1 MKIAIGCDHGGINL
15 KPVLIDYL
23 NKKGIAYEDFGCY
36 EKTSVD
42 YNDFAVPVCE
52 AVLEK
57 KCDLGILICGTG
69 IGMSITAN
77 KFPKIRAALCV
88 NENMA
93 EMTRR
98 HNNANVLCLGAR
110 YTPFEEAKKLVDI
123 FLSTQFEGGR
133 HLRRVEK
140 ISAC

>member
-1 MKIAIGCDHGGINL
+1 
-15 KPVLIDYL
+15 
-23 NKKGIAYEDFGCY
+23 
-36 EKTSVD
+36 
-42 YNDFAVPVCE
+42 
-52 AVLEK
+52 
-57 KCDLGILICGTG
+57 
-69 IGMSITAN
+69 MSITAN

-110 YTPFEEAKKLVDI
+110 YTPIEEAKKLVDI